1 MDPSKHPGF
10 LNPNMQSALDR
21 FDNLLA
27 EWENWSKEVDQIV
40 DQPYDRNTQTEV
52 FADGEMMIQ
61 KHEILQNR
69 TLAFLNRN
77 IKDHGFI
84 TGFDGAHCDRT
95 DLRLKHRVKHR
106 LQELRVLRACLADV
120 IVEGKLLDTKL
131 ADVKSNDVW
140 KEIETDYDIS
150 KEDFREK
157 IKFVADS
164 FKREII
170 FRDVEQAYILANSGF
185 CKPAVILSGSVIE
198 ELLRLYLK
206 HKQITPVGNNFD
218 AYIKT
223 CEDKG
228 LIKSAVH
235 RLTDAVRHFRNLV
248 HLEKELSP
256 RHTISKAT
264 AKGAV
269 SSIFTIANDFQ

>member
-1 MDPSKHPGF
+1 VDPSKYPEF
-10 LNPNMQSALDR
+10 LNPDMQSALNR
-21 FDNLLA
+21 FDKVFA
-27 EWENWSKEVDQIV
+27 EWENWSREVDQIV
-40 DQPYDRNTQTEV
+40 DQPYDRNTQAEV
-52 FADGEMMIQ
+52 FADGEMMMQ
-61 KHEILQNR
+61 KHEVLQNR

-77 IKDHGFI
+77 IKGHGFI
-84 TGFDGAHCDRT
+84 TGFDGSHCDRT

-106 LQELRVLRACLADV
+106 LQELRVLRACLADI
-120 IVEGKLLDTKL
+120 IVEGKIVDTKL
-131 ADVKSNDVW
+131 TAAKSNDVW

-150 KEDFREK
+150 KEQFREK
-157 IKFVADS
+157 INFVADS

-185 CKPAVILSGSVIE
+185 CKPALILSGSVIE
-198 ELLRLYLK
+198 ELLRLYLT

-248 HLEKELSP
+248 HLEKELSS